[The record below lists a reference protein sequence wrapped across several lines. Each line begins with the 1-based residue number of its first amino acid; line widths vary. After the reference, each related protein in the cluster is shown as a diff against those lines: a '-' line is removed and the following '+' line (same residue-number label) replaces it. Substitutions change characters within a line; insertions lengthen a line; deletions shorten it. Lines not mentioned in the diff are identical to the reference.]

1 METKEV
7 ELAKREEELS
17 TKIRLLENQ
26 KNILIKESK
35 SLENEAKKRKAEYD
49 IEEKKFMKLAVEET
63 KELEKLDA
71 EINLEH
77 NRETETLVQMLS
89 DEATSIMQQFKSQG
103 SNSSTEIALDA
114 ESVEHQLQSMTIQ
127 AGTSAE
133 QIQKDLLVRHEKMRA
148 RTLARNER
156 RQTKLAEKL
165 NEQAREVRE
174 HFKSLFIG
182 DSIKILITGS
192 LILLLNIYIFSFF
205 SLSLF
210 LLFVFFFFIHKQ
222 MIPHRLWHKFMLQKN
237 MEKNW
242 TLEWMTLS

>member
-114 ESVEHQLQSMTIQ
+114 ESVEHQLQSMTKASMDILEIISVVKMTPVEG
-127 AGTSAE
+127 AIETVTIGPP
-133 QIQKDLLVRHEKMRA
+133 LL
-148 RTLARNER
+148 
-156 RQTKLAEKL
+156 
-165 NEQAREVRE
+165 
-174 HFKSLFIG
+174 S
-182 DSIKILITGS
+182 SS
-192 LILLLNIYIFSFF
+192 
-205 SLSLF
+205 
-210 LLFVFFFFIHKQ
+210 
-222 MIPHRLWHKFMLQKN
+222 
-237 MEKNW
+237 
-242 TLEWMTLS
+242 